1 MTEQRHI
8 KIFLLDD
15 NAIDREACRRC
26 LRQVPDVT
34 YDFVEHNSIDGA
46 LELLAKHNPDCV
58 VLDYHLHD
66 GNGMEFLK
74 SLSEEGLLKRVP
86 VVMLTGT
93 GSEKIAV
100 DVMKMGAKDYIS
112 KDRLNPEILH
122 RTIES
127 AIYRSSAERVME
139 EQRLEMKRLYDEAQ
153 LANAR
158 KDEFLA
164 ALSHEL
170 RTPLTPILAA
180 VSQSDLS
187 RFTRDDFVESFA
199 IIRRNVELEARLI
212 DDMLDLTR
220 IARGKLEI
228 HARAVDLREVLLH
241 AGEACETERKNKWIE
256 LISHIPADLPK
267 IHADGARIQQV
278 IWNVLK
284 NAIKFTPDSGT
295 IEMDARR
302 IDDRIEIRVSDTG
315 VGLRPGMEEKIFN
328 AFEQGG
334 VQVTRHFGGLGL
346 GLAISKALIEAHH
359 GTISAAN
366 RTDRKGAVFTITL
379 PVTQEASNPAPTAP
393 ATSSATPEGHG
404 RIVLLVEDHYDTR
417 VLIGRLLSRAGF
429 QVIQAQC
436 AAEAL
441 TLYRSAKVDY
451 IISDLG
457 LPDASGLELM
467 EQIQAIRPVPAIAL
481 SGYGMEHD
489 VQRAHQVGF
498 SRHLTKP
505 VDLTQILEALK
516 SLPEFPATAK

>member
-1 MTEQRHI
+1 VLAVVTDRASTDELPQEIREDLAMI
-8 KIFLLDD
+8 K
-15 NAIDREACRRC
+15 
-26 LRQVPDVT
+26 
-34 YDFVEHNSIDGA
+34 
-46 LELLAKHNPDCV
+46 
-58 VLDYHLHD
+58 
-66 GNGMEFLK
+66 
-74 SLSEEGLLKRVP
+74 
-86 VVMLTGT
+86 
-93 GSEKIAV
+93 
-100 DVMKMGAKDYIS
+100 
-112 KDRLNPEILH
+112 
-122 RTIES
+122 
-127 AIYRSSAERVME
+127 
-139 EQRLEMKRLYDEAQ
+139 
-153 LANAR
+153 
-158 KDEFLA
+158 
-164 ALSHEL
+164 
-170 RTPLTPILAA
+170 
-180 VSQSDLS
+180 
-187 RFTRDDFVESFA
+187 
-199 IIRRNVELEARLI
+199 RNVELEARLI

-228 HARAVDLREVLLH
+228 HARPVDLREVLLH
-241 AGEACETERKNKWIE
+241 AAEACETERKNKWIE
-256 LISHIPADLPK
+256 LVSNIPADLPK

-295 IEMDARR
+295 IQMDARR
-302 IDDRIEIRVSDTG
+302 IGDRIEIRVSDTG
-315 VGLRPGMEEKIFN
+315 VGLQPGMEEKIFT

-379 PVTQEASNPAPTAP
+379 PATQEVSSPAPAAP
-393 ATSSATPEGHG
+393 AASSATTEGHG

-441 TLYRSAKVDY
+441 TLYRSANVDY

-457 LPDASGLELM
+457 LPDASGLDLM

-505 VDLTQILEALK
+505 VDVTQILEALK
-516 SLPEFPATAK
+516 SLPELPTAAN